1 MSPVAD
7 FPLLTR
13 SRRVS
18 PEALRILQSINA
30 WGDRRTK
37 SISQTLTQLQ
47 ENELWSLPDIA
58 EQALGGAH
66 PELAKLLHRLA
77 VLYHSRENPE
87 KAESLY
93 LRALASAESAF
104 TEPQA
109 ELGVLLNNF
118 GRLRYDQRKYAEAET
133 LYRHSLAILREVYG
147 LEHAKLAT
155 PLTNLAT
162 LYLERGELEPAGDM
176 LESAIVILETAHG
189 PENRRVVKAK
199 KMLASVKERER
210 RVKEL
215 IGDTPE
221 TAA

>member
-1 MSPVAD
+1 MSPVEE
-7 FPLLTR
+7 FPVLTR

-18 PEALRILQSINA
+18 PDVLQILQSINA

-37 SISQTLTQLQ
+37 SISQALTALQ
-47 ENELWSLPDIA
+47 QDELHSLPDIA
-58 EQALGGAH
+58 EQALGAAH

-104 TEPQA
+104 PEPHA

-118 GRLRYDQRKYAEAET
+118 GRLRYDQKKYAEAET
-133 LYRHSLAILREVYG
+133 LYQRSLAILREVYG
-147 LEHAKLAT
+147 LEHPKVTT

-162 LYLERGELEPAGDM
+162 LYMERGELEPAEGM
-176 LESAIVILETAHG
+176 LENAIAILEEAHG

-221 TAA
+221 TAV

>member
-1 MSPVAD
+1 MNAVED
-7 FPLLTR
+7 FPVLTR

-18 PEALRILQSINA
+18 PEALRILESINA

-47 ENELWSLPDIA
+47 EEELHSLPDIA
-58 EQALGGAH
+58 ARALGTGH
-66 PELAKLLHRLA
+66 PEFAKLLHRLA
-77 VLYHSRENPE
+77 VLYHSRDNVE
-87 KAESLY
+87 KAQSLY
-93 LRALASAESAF
+93 LRAVETAERAF
-104 TEPQA
+104 PEPHA

-118 GRLRYDQRKYAEAET
+118 GRLRYDQKKYAEAET
-133 LYRHSLAILREVYG
+133 LYRRALAILREVYG
-147 LEHAKLAT
+147 LEHPKLAT

-162 LYLERGELEPAGDM
+162 LCLERGELEPAGKM

-189 PENRRVVKAK
+189 PGHRKVVKAK
-199 KMLASVKERER
+199 KMLASLKERER

-221 TAA
+221 TST